1 MSLSSGLKN
10 FFPKNVDNGFVTSS
24 LRSRM
29 LEWKTG
35 KLRFVRFASLLALAL
50 CASTSRAAALAANEP
65 VVENAAA
72 PQSASGKSRL
82 PKSQSS
88 QSQGTDLKRSKVT
101 LPTREDTAP
110 STMETKGLRGK
121 ASFYSPRFQGRKTAS
136 GDIFNNKLFTA
147 ASNLIPLGTLVAVR
161 RPDTNLCVVVKV
173 NDRMHPKHQ
182 ARVIDLSHSA
192 AKYLDMVR
200 DGVVKVQIM
209 KVPAG
214 ASEGSTIDCAMGYE
228 LEEDCENCEPP
239 LQFLNN

>member
-1 MSLSSGLKN
+1 MRRWSTDG
-10 FFPKNVDNGFVTSS
+10 
-24 LRSRM
+24 
-29 LEWKTG
+29 
-35 KLRFVRFASLLALAL
+35 LRFALLASWL
-50 CASTSRAAALAANEP
+50 AAALCMLTPAMVVAANSEA
-65 VVENAAA
+65 VADITTAVEAA
-72 PQSASGKSRL
+72 PGKNRQPRS
-82 PKSQSS
+82 KSS
-88 QSQGTDLKRSKVT
+88 QSQGTDTKRAKVT

-110 STMETKGLRGK
+110 NTMETKGLRGK

-214 ASEGSTIDCAMGYE
+214 ATEGSTIDCAMGYE
-228 LEEDCENCEPP
+228 LEETCEHCEPP

>member
-1 MSLSSGLKN
+1 MHTWTIRKQCL
-10 FFPKNVDNGFVTSS
+10 T
-24 LRSRM
+24 
-29 LEWKTG
+29 
-35 KLRFVRFASLLALAL
+35 RFASVLPLALVLWTPLLA
-50 CASTSRAAALAANEP
+50 RAADAPAVTES
-65 VVENAAA
+65 VETPDSVKA
-72 PQSASGKSRL
+72 KRE

-88 QSQGTDLKRSKVT
+88 QRLGAESKRARVS
-101 LPTREDTAP
+101 LPARDG
-110 STMETKGLRGK
+110 STPTTMASKGLRGS

-147 ASNLIPLGTLVAVR
+147 ASNLFPLGTLVAVK

-200 DGVVKVQIM
+200 DGVVKVQVVRI
-209 KVPAG
+209 PEG
-214 ASEGSTIDCAMGYE
+214 AAPGSTIDCAMGYE
-228 LEEDCENCEPP
+228 LEEACENCPPNDPP

>member
-1 MSLSSGLKN
+1 MPG
-10 FFPKNVDNGFVTSS
+10 
-24 LRSRM
+24 
-29 LEWKTG
+29 WKTE
-35 KLRFVRFASLLALAL
+35 KRRLARFASLLALAFCVL
-50 CASTSRAAALAANEP
+50 TSATTTAAANEP
-65 VVENAAA
+65 IAERIATSELT
-72 PQSASGKSRL
+72 PGKNRL
-82 PKSQSS
+82 PKSKSS
-88 QSQGTDLKRSKVT
+88 QSQGADIKRAKQA
-101 LPTREDTAP
+101 LPIREDTAP

-214 ASEGSTIDCAMGYE
+214 ATEGSTIDCAMGYE

>member
-1 MSLSSGLKN
+1 MRGWSTEG
-10 FFPKNVDNGFVTSS
+10 
-24 LRSRM
+24 
-29 LEWKTG
+29 
-35 KLRFVRFASLLALAL
+35 LRFALLASWL
-50 CASTSRAAALAANEP
+50 AAALCVLTPAM
-65 VVENAAA
+65 VAAA
-72 PQSASGKSRL
+72 DSEAVTDNTTASEPSPGKKRQ

-88 QSQGTDLKRSKVT
+88 QSQGTDTKRAKVT
-101 LPTREDTAP
+101 LPAREDTAP
-110 STMETKGLRGK
+110 TTMETKGLRGK

-200 DGVVKVQIM
+200 DGIVKVQIM

-214 ASEGSTIDCAMGYE
+214 ATEGSTIDCAMGYE
-228 LEEDCENCEPP
+228 LEETCENCEPP